1 MKGIIRGHQIGQFS
15 GDADN
20 EMMKMNNEQVISS
33 IYNIL
38 TNRNTRPNDLM
49 MVLQTGLEN
58 LDNPSTR
65 DLLDLRDAFEMY
77 HYRYAPRNPRY
88 HLDSNYCNIFENQLS
103 NTFRNLL
110 ENNWELARPMNFN
123 DWGFQI

>member
-1 MKGIIRGHQIGQFS
+1 
-15 GDADN
+15 
-20 EMMKMNNEQVISS
+20 MNNEQVISG

-65 DLLDLRDAFEMY
+65 DLLDLRDA
-77 HYRYAPRNPRY
+77 
-88 HLDSNYCNIFENQLS
+88 IFENQLS